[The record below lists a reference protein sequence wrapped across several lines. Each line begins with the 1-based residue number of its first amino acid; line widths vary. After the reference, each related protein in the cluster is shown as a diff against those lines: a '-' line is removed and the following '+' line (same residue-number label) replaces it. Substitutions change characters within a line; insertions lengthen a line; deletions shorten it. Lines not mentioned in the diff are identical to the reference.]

1 MNTNK
6 IDYKKELLT
15 RVEEKEPGNITKYTS
30 VISAVPQR
38 KNGGRLSDKRKYM
51 DPQDR

>member
-1 MNTNK
+1 M
-6 IDYKKELLT
+6 

-38 KNGGRLSDKRKYM
+38 KNGGQLSDNRYQNSPGEEIHGTSGSLEVKKT
-51 DPQDR
+51 